1 MELKSRE
8 REINESK
15 IALSRLRQQLER
27 TELEVQKEKD
37 LRLRTNVDL
46 AQILRQQA
54 AIGAYNSSL
63 VQAQQQQLQSA
74 AAAVACE
81 KEGILGAVK
90 RPKFLHVE
98 VDDDE
103 VNSQKKVLKVEC
115 KTSPLMSPCAAESTE
130 CSPLREIACSKR
142 EESDEDPAS
151 SSSSSLSTTAAAV
164 VRYSSSSH
172 VIARKT
178 SAASSPPVIVTVRA
192 TSRESTSPLAP
203 PPSGTTREDSN
214 GVSVKRQLTPT
225 IDGALTPPDP
235 RSTPSPSY
243 SNESSATLVIVDSWS
258 GINNLQPEKYAKLQS
273 WIIWRKFGI
282 STENWQMIQSVLF
295 PEGVLVQPGTS
306 VVCSGNVCITKKH
319 KHKTQKL

>member
-74 AAAVACE
+74 AAVVACE

-98 VDDDE
+98 VDDDDE

-142 EESDEDPAS
+142 EESDEDPA

-225 IDGALTPPDP
+225 IGGALTPPDP

-243 SNESSATLVIVDSWS
+243 SNESSATLVIVDS
-258 GINNLQPEKYAKLQS
+258 
-273 WIIWRKFGI
+273 
-282 STENWQMIQSVLF
+282 
-295 PEGVLVQPGTS
+295 
-306 VVCSGNVCITKKH
+306 
-319 KHKTQKL
+319 